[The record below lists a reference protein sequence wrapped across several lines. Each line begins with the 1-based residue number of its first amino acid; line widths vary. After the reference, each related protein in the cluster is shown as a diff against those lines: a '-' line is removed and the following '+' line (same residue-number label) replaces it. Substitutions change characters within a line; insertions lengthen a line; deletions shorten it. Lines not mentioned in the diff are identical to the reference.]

1 MGDEFQHLFQ
11 AAAKL
16 KSHQLKSDRPKFEKW
31 PKYKQNSCF
40 QKEEVST
47 LRKLPHGPRLEGL
60 QALKADGNEL
70 FKKGDYFGALAK
82 YESALS
88 VVTFAVNAEPDW
100 RNKSIK
106 DSDLTEFDYDGTKT
120 TETTMGT
127 TTLSTAPGSD
137 GQGGGADGTVDDVD
151 VGQTRAAEVLE
162 CKVSCYL
169 NLAAVYLK
177 LKDWPGA
184 IAASTDAIS
193 LAPTNAKAHFRR
205 ALARLEPLSSGAA
218 EVEQGFHDLKRAA
231 QLDPGNKT
239 VARKLRQV
247 TAQQR
252 AQRER
257 DRKNYS
263 GFLHRPNSKPL
274 YEEKLDNSGA
284 VHEFEEEEE
293 HQSNNTT
300 SAMGRK
306 LNRRRHGQQQA
317 NAASS
322 ATTQRARNGR
332 FGVPEEV
339 EVQFR
344 EIEMI
349 IRELEASGDYAKV
362 IFKKLLE
369 CFLHWTAS
377 VCAVS
382 IMLLCVDAVVSA
394 VICSA
399 GAVATSLAPDLHF
412 LLLLGWG

>member
-40 QKEEVST
+40 QKEEVSA
-47 LRKLPHGPRLEGL
+47 LRKLPHGLRLEGL
-60 QALKADGNEL
+60 QALKAEGNEL

-88 VVTFAVNAEPDW
+88 VVVFAVNAEPDW

-127 TTLSTAPGSD
+127 MTLSNAPGSD
-137 GQGGGADGTVDDVD
+137 GRDDGDETMDDVD
-151 VGQTRAAEVLE
+151 AADVVRKRAAEVVE

-218 EVEQGFHDLKRAA
+218 EVEQGFNDLKRAA
-231 QLDPGNKT
+231 QLDPSNKT

-247 TAQQR
+247 TVQQK

-274 YEEKLDNSGA
+274 YEEKVESEALS
-284 VHEFEEEEE
+284 HEWKEQ
-293 HQSNNTT
+293 QSDTT
-300 SAMGRK
+300 SAAGTTSHGR
-306 LNRRRHGQQQA
+306 NHGQA
-317 NAASS
+317 KTARS
-322 ATTQRARNGR
+322 APRARNGR

-344 EIEMI
+344 EIEMM

-362 IFKKLLE
+362 
-369 CFLHWTAS
+369 
-377 VCAVS
+377 
-382 IMLLCVDAVVSA
+382 
-394 VICSA
+394 
-399 GAVATSLAPDLHF
+399 
-412 LLLLGWG
+412 

>member
-40 QKEEVST
+40 QKEEVSA

-137 GQGGGADGTVDDVD
+137 GQGGADGTVDDVD
-151 VGQTRAAEVLE
+151 VDVAQNRAAEVLE
-162 CKVSCYL
+162 CKVLCYL

-231 QLDPGNKT
+231 QLDPSNKT

-284 VHEFEEEEE
+284 VSHGLEEE

-300 SAMGRK
+300 SAVGSK
-306 LNRRRHGQQQA
+306 LNGGSHGQQQA
-317 NAASS
+317 SAASS
-322 ATTQRARNGR
+322 ATTQQARNGR

-362 IFKKLLE
+362 
-369 CFLHWTAS
+369 
-377 VCAVS
+377 
-382 IMLLCVDAVVSA
+382 
-394 VICSA
+394 
-399 GAVATSLAPDLHF
+399 
-412 LLLLGWG
+412 